1 MLKAPSRRIVAP
13 VGRVEQMF
21 DSLVEQLFDSERDD
35 DIQPAKTLVGFGV
48 RLCRCSSELKR
59 VPNEGSLSF
68 VITSRAV
75 SHETDWAGLPARYES
90 ESDGQS
96 PFAGLMADLGKFLL
110 NCRNLRFRV
119 VVTRI

>member
-1 MLKAPSRRIVAP
+1 MPKAPSRRIVAP

-35 DIQPAKTLVGFGV
+35 DIQPAKTLDGFGV
-48 RLCRCSSELKR
+48 RLCRCSSELKTE
-59 VPNEGSLSF
+59 PSAGSLPCAIS
-68 VITSRAV
+68 VRAV

-96 PFAGLMADLGKFLL
+96 PFAGLMTDLGKFLL
-110 NCRNLRFRV
+110 NYEQSTHFRLP
-119 VVTRI
+119 